1 MRVFIRNKLYRYIT
15 ISDSLSVIGD
25 SIFYLALIAYASQ
38 LPDSIFAISI
48 ISLSETFPPFLAFWT
63 GHIVDKTPDKYKA
76 GADIATNLL
85 RGIIYIVV
93 ATILYFQS
101 GMIVVIL
108 ISILNFISDLIG
120 TYSDNLRFPIVY
132 SIIPEEDMEE
142 SLAFSNISYYLFSFL
157 AKASGGIVLLL
168 FNSNFELLSLANSLT
183 FLIAAVL
190 MMKVYPSLKLK
201 MSTKIDDGDSENDSE
216 SGIFASIKTLLS
228 NKRIMSVIVPV
239 ALVNALVGC
248 ILPLVYI
255 FFNNHSSKNYEVLI
269 SLVGG
274 ASVLGIVVGNAV
286 APKIMKELSIHKI
299 LITNL
304 TFIAIITLILGFE
317 TSNIVILLAI
327 FLLFLIEGFVSPTFT
342 MFIMQNQDYN
352 SLGVS
357 SGAVNTILAS
367 VVPFHMFIVLSMMN
381 IFGEAIAYSLVVLL
395 SLAYVVY
402 TFKMEKIK

>member
-1 MRVFIRNKLYRYIT
+1 
-15 ISDSLSVIGD
+15 
-25 SIFYLALIAYASQ
+25 
-38 LPDSIFAISI
+38 
-48 ISLSETFPPFLAFWT
+48 
-63 GHIVDKTPDKYKA
+63 
-76 GADIATNLL
+76 
-85 RGIIYIVV
+85 
-93 ATILYFQS
+93 
-101 GMIVVIL
+101 
-108 ISILNFISDLIG
+108 
-120 TYSDNLRFPIVY
+120 
-132 SIIPEEDMEE
+132 
-142 SLAFSNISYYLFSFL
+142 
-157 AKASGGIVLLL
+157 
-168 FNSNFELLSLANSLT
+168 
-183 FLIAAVL
+183 

-239 ALVNALVGC
+239 GLVNALVGC

-327 FLLFLIEGFVSPTFT
+327 FLLFLIEGFVSPKFT

>member
-255 FFNNHSSKNYEVLI
+255 FFNN
-269 SLVGG
+269 
-274 ASVLGIVVGNAV
+274 
-286 APKIMKELSIHKI
+286 KELSIHKI

-327 FLLFLIEGFVSPTFT
+327 FLLFLIEGFVSPKFT

>member
-76 GADIATNLL
+76 GADIATN
-85 RGIIYIVV
+85 
-93 ATILYFQS
+93 LYFQS

-327 FLLFLIEGFVSPTFT
+327 FLLFLIEGFVSPKFT